1 MYFGR
6 RFQTMDTYK
15 TNNTGDDV
23 SEEIFGGLMGFSD
36 GASSVLGVKRPSVPP
51 FGKNRYLDNQTHM
64 VSANSIVR
72 LRGDLNLRANVQYQH
87 DLRED
92 EGTSVTTYHLADP
105 QRSGTSPT
113 SCPSA
118 ARGARTT
125 AAWTTTAPP
134 WSSPSAILV

>member
-1 MYFGR
+1 
-6 RFQTMDTYK
+6 
-15 TNNTGDDV
+15 
-23 SEEIFGGLMGFSD
+23 MGFSD
-36 GASSVLGVKRPSVPP
+36 GSSSVLGVKRPSVPP

-105 QRSGTSPT
+105 AQQIVIGESILSRSRLDR
-113 SCPSA
+113 CPSA

>member
-92 EGTSVTTYHLADP
+92 EGTSVTTVLPPSWSEPEQPFPLHAQ
-105 QRSGTSPT
+105 QRSPYVG
-113 SCPSA
+113 
-118 ARGARTT
+118 RLLRH
-125 AAWTTTAPP
+125 
-134 WSSPSAILV
+134 LVQ